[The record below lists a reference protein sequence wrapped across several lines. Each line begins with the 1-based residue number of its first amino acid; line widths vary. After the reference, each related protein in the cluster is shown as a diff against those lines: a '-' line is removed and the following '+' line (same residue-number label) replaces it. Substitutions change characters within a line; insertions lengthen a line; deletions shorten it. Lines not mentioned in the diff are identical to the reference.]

1 MAQTL
6 MILGT
11 ASDVGKSLIVTG
23 LCRLFSRA
31 GARVAPF
38 KAQNISNNAY
48 ACFPDGEIGW
58 AQALQAWA
66 CGLEPNVDMNPLLL
80 KPSSEQRVQ
89 VVVQGKVWKTASAWD
104 CNRFYFQDKIKE
116 SFTRLSRTSDLL
128 VLEGAGGAAEI
139 NLKDRDIAN
148 FAMADMADA
157 PVLLVADIDRGGV
170 FASLVGTMEL
180 LEPAQRERVKGF
192 IINKFRGDLSLL
204 EPGLRMLEA
213 RTGRPVLGVLPYLPD
228 IALEA
233 EDSVCLET
241 YYKKQPSFGSSSLN
255 IAVVGF
261 PHIANFTD
269 FLPLSQL
276 RNVRLNYV
284 RTPEEIVQ
292 ADVVVLPGSK
302 DTIADLRWLKSEN
315 WFPMLNKLR
324 QAGRWIVGVCGGYQ
338 MLGQEVADPFGVEGR
353 PTVEVGL
360 GFLPLRTE
368 LGRSKTTRRVE
379 GQWRIGT
386 ERGVFDAYEIHMGQ
400 TQVLGDVMPRFW
412 IRYEGIQSQPD
423 GAVSQEGKVWGTYL
437 HGLFESGPFLR
448 AWFGQ
453 VVMDAMEQI
462 DVPWRSW
469 RVERAAQCDRLAS
482 AVEQA
487 LDMPA
492 IWALVE
498 NRQR

>member
-1 MAQTL
+1 
-6 MILGT
+6 
-11 ASDVGKSLIVTG
+11 
-23 LCRLFSRA
+23 
-31 GARVAPF
+31 
-38 KAQNISNNAY
+38 
-48 ACFPDGEIGW
+48 
-58 AQALQAWA
+58 
-66 CGLEPNVDMNPLLL
+66 
-80 KPSSEQRVQ
+80 
-89 VVVQGKVWKTASAWD
+89 
-104 CNRFYFQDKIKE
+104 
-116 SFTRLSRTSDLL
+116 
-128 VLEGAGGAAEI
+128 
-139 NLKDRDIAN
+139 
-148 FAMADMADA
+148 
-157 PVLLVADIDRGGV
+157 
-170 FASLVGTMEL
+170 
-180 LEPAQRERVKGF
+180 
-192 IINKFRGDLSLL
+192 
-204 EPGLRMLEA
+204 
-213 RTGRPVLGVLPYLPD
+213 
-228 IALEA
+228 
-233 EDSVCLET
+233 
-241 YYKKQPSFGSSSLN
+241 
-255 IAVVGF
+255 
-261 PHIANFTD
+261 
-269 FLPLSQL
+269 
-276 RNVRLNYV
+276 
-284 RTPEEIVQ
+284 
-292 ADVVVLPGSK
+292 
-302 DTIADLRWLKSEN
+302 
-315 WFPMLNKLR
+315 MLNKLR

-338 MLGQEVADPFGVEGR
+338 MLGQEVADPFGVEGC

-386 ERGVFDAYEIHMGQ
+386 ERGVFDAYEVHMGQ